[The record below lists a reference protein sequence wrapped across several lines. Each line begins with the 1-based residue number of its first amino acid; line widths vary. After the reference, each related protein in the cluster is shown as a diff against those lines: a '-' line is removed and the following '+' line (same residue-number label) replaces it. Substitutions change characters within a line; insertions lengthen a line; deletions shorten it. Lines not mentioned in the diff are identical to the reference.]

1 MKKILMLLLA
11 ISSLVYV
18 SCKKTD
24 RDNDGPGEVYG
35 RWKLTETRFD
45 IGSGN
50 TPYQKVSG
58 QAKYLILSKS
68 ADNAGK
74 FKGDAI
80 LNLYSFRILDSV
92 RMEVFNYTY
101 QMPSTYYY
109 KVSANT
115 LELNPPCIE
124 GCGYRFVREK

>member
-1 MKKILMLLLA
+1 MKKTSLFLLA
-11 ISSLVYV
+11 VIVLLYV
-18 SCKKTD
+18 SCKKTNK
-24 RDNDGPGEVYG
+24 DNNGPVEVYG

-58 QAKYLILSKS
+58 QAKYLTLEKS
-68 ADNAGK
+68 ADKAGK

-80 LNLYSFRILDSV
+80 PDIFAFRILDSI
-92 RMEVFNYTY
+92 RMEVFSNTY
-101 QMPSTYYY
+101 KMPSTYYY

-124 GCGYRFVREK
+124 GCGYRFVRE